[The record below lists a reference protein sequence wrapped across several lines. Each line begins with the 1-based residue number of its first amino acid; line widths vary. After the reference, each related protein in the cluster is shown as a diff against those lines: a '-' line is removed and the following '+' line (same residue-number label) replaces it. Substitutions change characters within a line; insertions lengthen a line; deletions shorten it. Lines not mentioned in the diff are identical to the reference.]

1 MIILELIGGA
11 VVLGLIALAIDYLIN
26 NVKLKDKA
34 NGRTTENDS
43 TGDHGDGNS
52 AGGTDGDIR

>member
-11 VVLGLIALAIDYLIN
+11 VVLGLLALAIDYLIN

-34 NGRTTENDS
+34 NGKSDENDS
-43 TGDHGDGNS
+43 TVERGGSDS
-52 AGGTDGDIR
+52 AGGPDGSVR